1 MESATFF
8 PPRNQRRGP
17 WKGDHRD
24 LEMYPFFLL
33 RKAGFQGSE
42 SGGDGFSSFP
52 TPEMKVSK
60 VFILSALKSIS
71 FPEFEGLECFWWEFL
86 RLEVLSLRDF
96 WRHSHN
102 DMYQNIRNPTVDG
115 SEFLLKQLICGWSH
129 YLQGSFHPRWLN
141 SPDFFHHQPGW
152 ADGFLSEL

>member
-17 WKGDHRD
+17 WNGDHRD
-24 LEMYPFFLL
+24 LEIYPFFLL

-71 FPEFEGLECFWWEFL
+71 FPEFEGLECF
-86 RLEVLSLRDF
+86 
-96 WRHSHN
+96 
-102 DMYQNIRNPTVDG
+102 
-115 SEFLLKQLICGWSH
+115 
-129 YLQGSFHPRWLN
+129 
-141 SPDFFHHQPGW
+141 
-152 ADGFLSEL
+152 